1 MVASDFT
8 AGEWLRK
15 RFPVRY
21 GSRVAS
27 PDRLSLQRVATP
39 EIGDSMT
46 ARPDELG
53 PSATALLGD
62 GAYPESQV
70 SYEGATYWLERS
82 VDGVKRL
89 VAVADDES
97 AFRGFTGN
105 AERVHGKV
113 RFVAETTSEN
123 ALALRSALPW
133 LKPSRFGLHTSAGFG
148 DRLGLATPGH
158 ARALKWVGAAINPV
172 FAQQSIREMG
182 RCHRTPRN
190 VLDDATWGAFQAGW
204 TEPVGGDADHLEQ
217 LEDVDDTVAAGFVFY
232 TLDPKAEVDPQA
244 EHAGPEAIQ
253 QKVAALD
260 WAGLESDLSTFTK
273 SYVGR
278 RIDLEHEVIELDEQ
292 SVLRAM
298 AKYGPSLAHAMAM
311 YRRLME
317 KGIDCEVEFA
327 VDETDYPTT
336 PAEHVVVV
344 SELQRLGMDFIS
356 FAPRFVG
363 RFEKGVEY
371 IGDIDEL
378 QRDFEIH
385 AQIARALG
393 PYKLSLHSGSD
404 KFSTYPV
411 IAEATKGLVHLK
423 TAGTSWA
430 EALRVIAHNDPDL
443 MREVLAL
450 ALDSFEVNRKSY
462 HLSCDPTRIP
472 TDPTDAEVAQLM
484 DRVDSRQVL
493 HVGYGAILDEFGT
506 RLYQVWN
513 DNEEEHYRIIADHFV
528 KHLTPFAPYVQ

>member
-1 MVASDFT
+1 
-8 AGEWLRK
+8 
-15 RFPVRY
+15 
-21 GSRVAS
+21 
-27 PDRLSLQRVATP
+27 
-39 EIGDSMT
+39 MT
-46 ARPDELG
+46 ARPDELD
-53 PSATALLGD
+53 PSAATLLND
-62 GAYPESQV
+62 GAYLESQV
-70 SYEGATYWLERS
+70 SYGGATYWLERS
-82 VDGVKRL
+82 VDGAKRL

-97 AFRGFTGN
+97 AFRGFTSTTERSNGQLRLVADTTPEN
-105 AERVHGKV
+105 AE
-113 RFVAETTSEN
+113 
-123 ALALRSALPW
+123 ALRSALPW
-133 LKPSRFGLHTSAGFG
+133 LTPSRFGLHTSVGFG

-158 ARALKWVGAAINPV
+158 VRALKTVGGPINPV

-204 TEPVGGDADHLEQ
+204 TTPVGGDADHLEQ
-217 LEDVDDTVAAGFVFY
+217 LEDIDDTVAAGFVFY
-232 TLDPKAEVDPQA
+232 TLDPKAEVDPEA
-244 EHAGPEAIQ
+244 EHADAAVIQ
-253 QKVAALD
+253 QKVEALD
-260 WAGLESDLSTFTK
+260 WPSLDSDLATFRK
-273 SYVGR
+273 SYVGH
-278 RIDLEHEVIELDEQ
+278 RIDLEHEAIELDEE
-292 SVLRAM
+292 SVVRAM

-311 YRRLME
+311 YRGLME

-327 VDETDYPTT
+327 VDETDYPTK

-344 SELQRLGMDFIS
+344 SELQRLGMDFVS

-371 IGDIDEL
+371 IGDLDQL

-385 AQIARALG
+385 AEIARALG

-404 KFSTYPV
+404 KYSTYPL
-411 IAEATKGLVHLK
+411 IAEATNGVVHLK

-450 ALDSFEVNRKSY
+450 ALDSFEANRKSY
-462 HLSCDPTRIP
+462 HLSCDPAKIP
-472 TDPTDAEVAQLM
+472 TDPTDDQVAQLM

-493 HVGYGAILDEFGT
+493 HVGYGAILEEFGP
-506 RLYQVWN
+506 RMYQVWN

-528 KHLTPFAPYVQ
+528 KHLTPFASYAR

>member
-1 MVASDFT
+1 
-8 AGEWLRK
+8 
-15 RFPVRY
+15 
-21 GSRVAS
+21 
-27 PDRLSLQRVATP
+27 
-39 EIGDSMT
+39 MT
-46 ARPDELG
+46 TGPDELD
-53 PSATALLGD
+53 PSAATLLND

-82 VDGVKRL
+82 ADGAKRL
-89 VAVADDES
+89 VAVADGEA
-97 AFRGFTGN
+97 AFRGFAGTT
-105 AERVHGKV
+105 ERTNGQV
-113 RFVAETTSEN
+113 RLVADTTPEN
-123 ALALRSALPW
+123 AQALRSALPW
-133 LKPSRFGLHTSAGFG
+133 LTPSRFGLHTSVGFG

-158 ARALKWVGAAINPV
+158 VQALKTVGGPINPV
-172 FAQQSIREMG
+172 FAQQAIREMG

-204 TEPVGGDADHLEQ
+204 TAQVGGDADHLEQ
-217 LEDVDDTVAAGFVFY
+217 LEDIEDTVAAGFVFY
-232 TLDPKAEVDPQA
+232 TLDPKAEVDPEA
-244 EHAGPEAIQ
+244 EHADAAVIQ
-253 QKVAALD
+253 QKVEALD
-260 WAGLESDLSTFTK
+260 WPSLDSDLATFRK
-273 SYVGR
+273 SYVGH
-278 RIDLEHEVIELDEQ
+278 RIDLEHEAIELDEE
-292 SVLRAM
+292 SVVRAM

-311 YRRLME
+311 YRRLRE

-327 VDETDYPTT
+327 VDETDYPTK

-344 SELQRLGMDFIS
+344 SELQRLGMDFVS

-371 IGDIDEL
+371 IGDLDEL

-385 AQIARALG
+385 AEIARALG

-404 KFSTYPV
+404 KYSTYPL
-411 IAEATKGLVHLK
+411 IAEATKGVVHLK

-450 ALDSFEVNRKSY
+450 ALNSFEANRKSY
-462 HLSCDPTRIP
+462 HLSCDPTKIP
-472 TDPTDAEVAQLM
+472 TDPTDDQVAQLM

-493 HVGYGAILDEFGT
+493 HVGYGAILEEFGP
-506 RLYQVWN
+506 RMYQVWN

-528 KHLTPFAPYVQ
+528 KHLTPFASYAR

>member
-1 MVASDFT
+1 
-8 AGEWLRK
+8 
-15 RFPVRY
+15 
-21 GSRVAS
+21 
-27 PDRLSLQRVATP
+27 
-39 EIGDSMT
+39 MT
-46 ARPDELG
+46 ARPDELD
-53 PSATALLGD
+53 PSAATLLND
-62 GAYPESQV
+62 GAYPDSQV
-70 SYEGATYWLERS
+70 SYRGATYWLERS
-82 VDGVKRL
+82 ADGAKRL
-89 VAVADDES
+89 VALADDES
-97 AFRGFTGN
+97 AFRGFAGSTEGTNGQVRLVAKTTPDN
-105 AERVHGKV
+105 AE
-113 RFVAETTSEN
+113 
-123 ALALRSALPW
+123 ALRSALPW
-133 LKPSRFGLHTSAGFG
+133 LTPSRFGLHTSVGFG

-158 ARALKWVGAAINPV
+158 VRALKTVGGPINPV

-204 TEPVGGDADHLEQ
+204 TKPVGGDADHLEQ
-217 LEDVDDTVAAGFVFY
+217 LEDIDGTVAAGFVFY
-232 TLDPKAEVDPQA
+232 TLDPKAEVDPEA
-244 EHAGPEAIQ
+244 EHADAAVIQ
-253 QKVAALD
+253 QKVEALD
-260 WAGLESDLSTFTK
+260 WASLDSDLATFTK
-273 SYVGR
+273 SYVGH
-278 RIDLEHEVIELDEQ
+278 RIDLEHEAIELDEE
-292 SVLRAM
+292 SVVRAM

-311 YRRLME
+311 YRLLME

-327 VDETDYPTT
+327 VDETDYPTK

-371 IGDIDEL
+371 IGNLGEL

-385 AQIARALG
+385 AELARALG

-404 KFSTYPV
+404 KYSTYPL
-411 IAEATKGLVHLK
+411 IAEATQGVVHLK

-450 ALDSFEVNRKSY
+450 ALDSFEANRKSY
-462 HLSCDPTRIP
+462 HLSCDPTKIP
-472 TDPTDAEVAQLM
+472 TDPTDDQVAQLM

-493 HVGYGAILDEFGT
+493 HVGYGAILEEFGP

-513 DNEEEHYRIIADHFV
+513 DNEEEHYRVLADHFI
-528 KHLTPFAPYVQ
+528 KHLTPFAPYAR

>member
-1 MVASDFT
+1 
-8 AGEWLRK
+8 
-15 RFPVRY
+15 
-21 GSRVAS
+21 
-27 PDRLSLQRVATP
+27 
-39 EIGDSMT
+39 MT
-46 ARPDELG
+46 ARPDELA
-53 PSATALLGD
+53 SAATDLLGER
-62 GAYPESQV
+62 AYPESQV
-70 SYEGATYWLERS
+70 SYAGVTYWLERS
-82 VDGVKRL
+82 SDGGKRL
-89 VAVADDES
+89 IAVADDQS
-97 AFRGFTGN
+97 RFRDFKGAT
-105 AERVHGKV
+105 EQVDDRV
-113 RFVAETTSEN
+113 RLVAESTPDN
-123 ALALRSALPW
+123 ALALRAALPW
-133 LKPSRFGLHTSAGFG
+133 LTPTRFGLQTSAGFG

-158 ARALKWVGAAINPV
+158 VRALKEVDAAINPV

-204 TEPVGGDADHLEQ
+204 TKPVGGDADHLEQ
-217 LEDVDDTVAAGFVFY
+217 PEDIDDTTAAGFVFY
-232 TLDPKAEVDPQA
+232 TLDPKAEVDPEA
-244 EHAGPEAIQ
+244 EHADPEMIK
-253 QKVAALD
+253 QKIEALD
-260 WAGLESDLSTFTK
+260 WASLNSDLGTFRK

-278 RIDLEHEVIELDEQ
+278 HIDLEQQAIELDEE

-298 AKYGPSLAHAMAM
+298 AKYGPGIVHAMAM

-327 VDETDYPTT
+327 VDETDYPTK

-344 SELQRLGMDFIS
+344 SELRRLGMDFVS

-385 AQIARALG
+385 AEIARALG

-404 KFSTYPV
+404 KYSTYPL
-411 IAEATKGLVHLK
+411 IAEATKGVVHLK

-430 EALRVIAHNDPDL
+430 EALRVIANNDPDL

-450 ALDSFEVNRKSY
+450 ALDSFEANRKSY
-462 HLSCDPTRIP
+462 HLSCDPARIP
-472 TDPTDAEVAQLM
+472 TDPTADEVAELM

-493 HVGYGAILDEFGT
+493 HVGYGAILEEFRP
-506 RLYQVWN
+506 RLYRVWN
-513 DNEEEHYRIIADHFV
+513 DHEEEHYKIIADHFV
-528 KHLTPFAPYVQ
+528 KHLAPFAPYAR

>member
-1 MVASDFT
+1 M
-8 AGEWLRK
+8 
-15 RFPVRY
+15 
-21 GSRVAS
+21 
-27 PDRLSLQRVATP
+27 
-39 EIGDSMT
+39 
-46 ARPDELG
+46 
-53 PSATALLGD
+53 
-62 GAYPESQV
+62 
-70 SYEGATYWLERS
+70 
-82 VDGVKRL
+82 
-89 VAVADDES
+89 ADDES
-97 AFRGFTGN
+97 AFRGFAGT
-105 AERVHGKV
+105 AERIDGKT
-113 RFVAETTSEN
+113 RFVAETTPEN

-133 LKPSRFGLHTSAGFG
+133 LRPSRFGLHTSAGFG

-158 ARALKWVGAAINPV
+158 VRALKAVGRQSTPSSLSSQSGRWAAATEPARCARRRHLGCLPGRLDEASRRRRGSSGAA
-172 FAQQSIREMG
+172 R
-182 RCHRTPRN
+182 RHRRHRGCRLR
-190 VLDDATWGAFQAGW
+190 VLHPGSQG
-204 TEPVGGDADHLEQ
+204 
-217 LEDVDDTVAAGFVFY
+217 
-232 TLDPKAEVDPQA
+232 EVDPEA
-244 EHAGPEAIQ
+244 EHADPAAIQ

-260 WAGLESDLSTFTK
+260 WAGLESDLATFTK
-273 SYVGR
+273 RYAGH
-278 RIDLEHEVIELDEQ
+278 RIDLEQEAVELDEE

-327 VDETDYPTT
+327 VDETDYPTK

-344 SELQRLGMDFIS
+344 RELQRLGMDFIS

-371 IGDIDEL
+371 IGDIDQL

-385 AQIARALG
+385 AEIAQALG

-404 KFSTYPV
+404 KYSTYPL

-430 EALRVIAHNDPDL
+430 EALRVIANNDPDL
-443 MREVLAL
+443 MREVLRL
-450 ALDSFEVNRKSY
+450 ALDSFEANRKSY

-472 TDPTDAEVAQLM
+472 TDPTDEEVAQLM
-484 DRVDSRQVL
+484 DRVDSRRVL
-493 HVGYGAILDEFGT
+493 HVGYGAILEEFGP

-528 KHLTPFAPYVQ
+528 KHLAPFAP

>member
-1 MVASDFT
+1 
-8 AGEWLRK
+8 
-15 RFPVRY
+15 
-21 GSRVAS
+21 
-27 PDRLSLQRVATP
+27 
-39 EIGDSMT
+39 MT
-46 ARPDELG
+46 ARPDELS
-53 PSATALLGD
+53 PSAAALLGD
-62 GAYPESQV
+62 RAYPESQV
-70 SYEGATYWLERS
+70 SYGGATYWLERS
-82 VDGVKRL
+82 EGGVKRL
-89 VAVADDES
+89 VALADDES
-97 AFRGFTGN
+97 AFRSFAGVVEPTD
-105 AERVHGKV
+105 GKV
-113 RFVAETTSEN
+113 RLVAKTSPEN

-158 ARALKWVGAAINPV
+158 VRALKAVGAAINPV

-190 VLDDATWGAFQAGW
+190 VLDDATWGTFQAGW
-204 TEPVGGDADHLEQ
+204 TKPVGGDADHLEE
-217 LEDVDDTVAAGFVFY
+217 LDDIDDTVAAGFVFY
-232 TLDPKAEVDPQA
+232 TLDPKAEVDPGA
-244 EHAGPEAIQ
+244 EHADAAAIQ

-260 WAGLESDLSTFTK
+260 WSGLESDLATFSK
-273 SYVGR
+273 RYVGQ
-278 RIDLEHEVIELDEQ
+278 RIDLEHEPIVLDDE

-327 VDETDYPTT
+327 VDETDYPTK
-336 PAEHVVVV
+336 PAEHIVVV
-344 SELQRLGMDFIS
+344 SELQRLGMEFVS

-371 IGDIDEL
+371 IGDIEEL
-378 QRDFEIH
+378 KRDFEIH

-404 KFSTYPV
+404 KYSTYPL

-443 MREVLAL
+443 MREVLVL
-450 ALDSFEVNRKSY
+450 ALDSFEANRKSY
-462 HLSCDPTRIP
+462 HLSCDPAKIP
-472 TDPTDAEVAQLM
+472 TDPTDDEVARLM
-484 DRVDSRQVL
+484 DVVDSRQVL
-493 HVGYGAILDEFGT
+493 HVGYGAILKEFGP

-513 DNEEEHYRIIADHFV
+513 ANEEEHYQIIADHFV
-528 KHLTPFAPYVQ
+528 KHLAPFAPYTR

>member
-1 MVASDFT
+1 
-8 AGEWLRK
+8 
-15 RFPVRY
+15 
-21 GSRVAS
+21 
-27 PDRLSLQRVATP
+27 
-39 EIGDSMT
+39 MT
-46 ARPDELG
+46 TRPDELD
-53 PSATALLGD
+53 PSAATLLND

-82 VDGVKRL
+82 ADGAKRL

-97 AFRGFTGN
+97 AFRGFAGTT
-105 AERVHGKV
+105 ERTNGQV
-113 RFVAETTSEN
+113 RLAADTTPEN
-123 ALALRSALPW
+123 AQALRSALPW
-133 LKPSRFGLHTSAGFG
+133 LTPSRFGLHTSVGFG

-158 ARALKWVGAAINPV
+158 VRALKTVGGPINPV

-204 TEPVGGDADHLEQ
+204 TTPVGGDADHLEQ
-217 LEDVDDTVAAGFVFY
+217 LEDIDDTVAAGFVFY
-232 TLDPKAEVDPQA
+232 TLDPKAEVDPEA
-244 EHAGPEAIQ
+244 EHADAAVIQ
-253 QKVAALD
+253 QKVEALD
-260 WAGLESDLSTFTK
+260 WPSLDSDLATFRK
-273 SYVGR
+273 SYVGH
-278 RIDLEHEVIELDEQ
+278 RIDLEHEAIELDEE
-292 SVLRAM
+292 SVVRAM

-311 YRRLME
+311 YRRLRE

-327 VDETDYPTT
+327 VDETDYPTK

-344 SELQRLGMDFIS
+344 SELQRLGMDFVS

-371 IGDIDEL
+371 IGDLDEL

-385 AQIARALG
+385 AEIARALG

-404 KFSTYPV
+404 KYSTYPL
-411 IAEATKGLVHLK
+411 IAEATKGVVHLK

-450 ALDSFEVNRKSY
+450 ALDSFEANRKSY
-462 HLSCDPTRIP
+462 HLSCDPTKIP
-472 TDPTDAEVAQLM
+472 TDPTDDQVAQLM

-493 HVGYGAILDEFGT
+493 HVGYGAILEEFGP
-506 RLYQVWN
+506 RMYQVWN

-528 KHLTPFAPYVQ
+528 KHLTPFAPYAR

>member
-1 MVASDFT
+1 
-8 AGEWLRK
+8 
-15 RFPVRY
+15 
-21 GSRVAS
+21 
-27 PDRLSLQRVATP
+27 
-39 EIGDSMT
+39 MT
-46 ARPDELG
+46 ARPDELA
-53 PSATALLGD
+53 PSAADLLGD
-62 GAYPESQV
+62 RAYPESQV
-70 SYEGATYWLERS
+70 SYGGATYWLERS
-82 VDGVKRL
+82 VDGAKRL
-89 VAVADDES
+89 MAVADAES
-97 AFRGFTGN
+97 AFRGFVGTVT
-105 AERVHGKV
+105 RVGDEV
-113 RFVAETTSEN
+113 RLVAETTPDN
-123 ALALRSALPW
+123 ALALRAALPW
-133 LKPSRFGLHTSAGFG
+133 LKPSRFGLHTSVGFG

-158 ARALKWVGAAINPV
+158 VRALNTVGAAINPV

-204 TEPVGGDADHLEQ
+204 PNPVGGDADHLEQ
-217 LEDVDDTVAAGFVFY
+217 PEDIDDTVAAGFVFY
-232 TLDPKAEVDPQA
+232 TLDPKAEVDAEA
-244 EHAGPEAIQ
+244 EHAAPAAIR
-253 QKVAALD
+253 QKVEALD
-260 WAGLESDLSTFTK
+260 WAALECDLATFTK

-278 RIDLEHEVIELDEQ
+278 NLDLEQKAIELDEE

-298 AKYGPSLAHAMAM
+298 AKYGPGMVHAMAM

-317 KGIDCEVEFA
+317 TGIDCEVEFA
-327 VDETDYPTT
+327 VDETDYPTK
-336 PAEHVVVV
+336 PAEHIVVV

-371 IGDIDEL
+371 IGDIEEL

-404 KFSTYPV
+404 KFSTYPL
-411 IAEATKGLVHLK
+411 IAEATNGLVHLK

-450 ALDSFEVNRKSY
+450 ALDSFEANRKSY
-462 HLSCDPTRIP
+462 HLSCDPTKIP
-472 TDPTDAEVAQLM
+472 TDPTDDEVAQLM

-493 HVGYGAILDEFGT
+493 HVGYGAILEEFGP

-528 KHLTPFAPYVQ
+528 KHLTPFAPYAR

>member
-1 MVASDFT
+1 MSV
-8 AGEWLRK
+8 
-15 RFPVRY
+15 
-21 GSRVAS
+21 
-27 PDRLSLQRVATP
+27 Q
-39 EIGDSMT
+39 
-46 ARPDELG
+46 PDELG

-62 GAYPESQV
+62 RGYPESQV
-70 SYEGATYWLERS
+70 SHGGGTYWLERS

-97 AFRGFTGN
+97 TFRGFTGTT
-105 AERVHGKV
+105 ESSDGEV
-113 RFVAETTSEN
+113 RLVAETTAEN

-158 ARALKWVGAAINPV
+158 VRALKEVGAAINPV

-182 RCHRTPRN
+182 RCRRTPRN

-204 TEPVGGDADHLEQ
+204 TKPVGGDADHLEQ
-217 LEDVDDTVAAGFVFY
+217 LEDIDETVAAGFVFY
-232 TLDPKAEVDPQA
+232 TLDPKAEVDPEA
-244 EHAGPEAIQ
+244 EHADSAAIR

-260 WAGLESDLSTFTK
+260 WAGLESDLATFTK
-273 SYVGR
+273 TYAGQ
-278 RIDLEHEVIELDEQ
+278 RIDLEHQAVELDEE

-327 VDETDYPTT
+327 VDETDYPTK

-344 SELQRLGMDFIS
+344 SELQRLGMEFVS

-371 IGDIDEL
+371 IGDIEEL

-385 AQIARALG
+385 AELARALG

-404 KFSTYPV
+404 KYSTYPL
-411 IAEATKGLVHLK
+411 IAEATQGQVHLK

-430 EALRVIAHNDPDL
+430 EALRVIANNDPDL
-443 MREVLAL
+443 MREVLTL
-450 ALDSFEVNRKSY
+450 ALDSFEANRKSY

-472 TDPTDAEVAQLM
+472 TDPTDDEVAQLM

-493 HVGYGAILDEFGT
+493 HVGYGAILEEFGT
-506 RLYQVWN
+506 RMYRVWN

-528 KHLTPFAPYVQ
+528 KHLAPFAPYAQ

>member
-1 MVASDFT
+1 MST
-8 AGEWLRK
+8 
-15 RFPVRY
+15 
-21 GSRVAS
+21 
-27 PDRLSLQRVATP
+27 
-39 EIGDSMT
+39 
-46 ARPDELG
+46 RPDEPLLDDLG
-53 PSATALLGD
+53 PSTGLLGD
-62 GAYPESQV
+62 RAYPESQV

-97 AFRGFTGN
+97 AFRGFVGTT
-105 AERVHGKV
+105 ERSDGEV
-113 RFVAETTSEN
+113 RLVAETTPDN

-158 ARALKWVGAAINPV
+158 VRALKAVGAAINPV

-182 RCHRTPRN
+182 RCGRTPRN

-204 TEPVGGDADHLEQ
+204 TKPVGGDADHLEQ
-217 LEDVDDTVAAGFVFY
+217 LDDIDDTVAAGFVFY
-232 TLDPKAEVDPQA
+232 TLDPKAEVDPDA
-244 EHAGPEAIQ
+244 EHADPAAIQ
-253 QKVAALD
+253 QKVEALD
-260 WAGLESDLSTFTK
+260 WAGLDSDLATFTK
-273 SYVGR
+273 RYVGHR
-278 RIDLEHEVIELDEQ
+278 VDLDHEAIVLDEE

-327 VDETDYPTT
+327 VDETDYPTK

-344 SELQRLGMDFIS
+344 SELKRLGMDFVS

-371 IGDIDEL
+371 IGDIGEL
-378 QRDFEIH
+378 KRDFEIH
-385 AQIARALG
+385 AALARALG

-404 KFSTYPV
+404 KYSTYPL
-411 IAEATKGLVHLK
+411 IAEATKGVVHLK

-450 ALDSFEVNRKSY
+450 ALDSFEANRKSY
-462 HLSCDPTRIP
+462 HLSCDPTKIP
-472 TDPTDAEVAQLM
+472 TDPTDEEVARLM
-484 DRVDSRQVL
+484 DAIDSRQVL
-493 HVGYGAILDEFGT
+493 HVGYGAILSEFGP

-513 DNEEEHYRIIADHFV
+513 DNEEEHYRIIADHFER
-528 KHLTPFAPYVQ
+528 HLAPYAR

>member
-1 MVASDFT
+1 
-8 AGEWLRK
+8 
-15 RFPVRY
+15 
-21 GSRVAS
+21 
-27 PDRLSLQRVATP
+27 
-39 EIGDSMT
+39 
-46 ARPDELG
+46 
-53 PSATALLGD
+53 LLND

-82 VDGVKRL
+82 ADGAKRL

-97 AFRGFTGN
+97 AFRGFAGTTERTNGQVRLVADTTPEN
-105 AERVHGKV
+105 AE
-113 RFVAETTSEN
+113 
-123 ALALRSALPW
+123 ALRSALPW
-133 LKPSRFGLHTSAGFG
+133 LTPSRFGLHTSVGFG

-158 ARALKWVGAAINPV
+158 VQALKTVGGPINPV

-204 TEPVGGDADHLEQ
+204 TAPVGGDADHLEQ
-217 LEDVDDTVAAGFVFY
+217 LEDIDDTVAAGFVFY
-232 TLDPKAEVDPQA
+232 TLDPKAEVDPEA
-244 EHAGPEAIQ
+244 EHADAAVIQ
-253 QKVAALD
+253 QKVEALD
-260 WAGLESDLSTFTK
+260 WPSLDSDLATFRK
-273 SYVGR
+273 SYVGH
-278 RIDLEHEVIELDEQ
+278 RIDLEHEAIELDEE
-292 SVLRAM
+292 SVVRAM

-311 YRRLME
+311 YRRLGE

-327 VDETDYPTT
+327 VDETDYPTK

-344 SELQRLGMDFIS
+344 RELQRLGMEFIS

-371 IGDIDEL
+371 IGDLDEL

-385 AQIARALG
+385 AEIARALG

-404 KFSTYPV
+404 KYSTYPL
-411 IAEATKGLVHLK
+411 IAEATKGVVHLK

-450 ALDSFEVNRKSY
+450 ALDSFEANRKSY
-462 HLSCDPTRIP
+462 HLSCDPTKIP
-472 TDPTDAEVAQLM
+472 PDPTDDQVAQLM

-493 HVGYGAILDEFGT
+493 HVGYGVILEEFGP
-506 RLYQVWN
+506 RMYQVWN

-528 KHLTPFAPYVQ
+528 KHLTPFASYAG

>member
-1 MVASDFT
+1 
-8 AGEWLRK
+8 
-15 RFPVRY
+15 
-21 GSRVAS
+21 
-27 PDRLSLQRVATP
+27 
-39 EIGDSMT
+39 MT
-46 ARPDELG
+46 TGPDELDS
-53 PSATALLGD
+53 SAATLLND

-82 VDGVKRL
+82 ADGAKRL

-97 AFRGFTGN
+97 AFRGFAGTT
-105 AERVHGKV
+105 ERTNGQV
-113 RFVAETTSEN
+113 RLVADTTPEN
-123 ALALRSALPW
+123 AQALRSALPW
-133 LKPSRFGLHTSAGFG
+133 LTPSRFGLHTSVGFG

-158 ARALKWVGAAINPV
+158 VRALKTVGGPINPV

-204 TEPVGGDADHLEQ
+204 TTPVGGDADHLEK
-217 LEDVDDTVAAGFVFY
+217 LEDIDDTVAAGFVFY
-232 TLDPKAEVDPQA
+232 TLDPKAEVDPEA
-244 EHAGPEAIQ
+244 EHADAAVIQ
-253 QKVAALD
+253 QKVEALD
-260 WAGLESDLSTFTK
+260 WPSLDSDLATFRK
-273 SYVGR
+273 SYVGH
-278 RIDLEHEVIELDEQ
+278 RIDLEHEAIELDEE
-292 SVLRAM
+292 SVVRAM

-311 YRRLME
+311 YRRLRE

-327 VDETDYPTT
+327 VDETDYPTK

-344 SELQRLGMDFIS
+344 SELQRLGMDFVS

-371 IGDIDEL
+371 IGELDEL

-385 AQIARALG
+385 AEIARALG

-404 KFSTYPV
+404 KYSTYPL
-411 IAEATKGLVHLK
+411 IAEATKGVVHLK

-450 ALDSFEVNRKSY
+450 ALDSFEANRKSY
-462 HLSCDPTRIP
+462 HLSCDPTKIP
-472 TDPTDAEVAQLM
+472 TDPTDDQVAQLM

-493 HVGYGAILDEFGT
+493 HVGYGAILEEFGP
-506 RLYQVWN
+506 RMYQVWN

-528 KHLTPFAPYVQ
+528 KHLTPFASYAR

>member
-1 MVASDFT
+1 
-8 AGEWLRK
+8 
-15 RFPVRY
+15 
-21 GSRVAS
+21 
-27 PDRLSLQRVATP
+27 
-39 EIGDSMT
+39 MT
-46 ARPDELG
+46 ARPDELA
-53 PSATALLGD
+53 SAATDLLGER
-62 GAYPESQV
+62 AYPESQV
-70 SYEGATYWLERS
+70 SYAGVTYWLERS
-82 VDGVKRL
+82 SDGGKRL

-97 AFRGFTGN
+97 
-105 AERVHGKV
+105 RVRDFAGAVEQIDDRV
-113 RFVAETTSEN
+113 RLVAETTPDN
-123 ALALRSALPW
+123 ALALRAALPW
-133 LKPSRFGLHTSAGFG
+133 LTPTRFGLQTSAGFG

-158 ARALKWVGAAINPV
+158 VRALKTVDAAINPV

-204 TEPVGGDADHLEQ
+204 TKPVGGDADHLEQ
-217 LEDVDDTVAAGFVFY
+217 PEDIDDTTAAGFVFY
-232 TLDPKAEVDPQA
+232 TLDPKAEVDPEA
-244 EHAGPEAIQ
+244 EHADPGMIK
-253 QKVAALD
+253 QKVESLD
-260 WAGLESDLSTFTK
+260 WASLNSDVGTFRK

-278 RIDLEHEVIELDEQ
+278 RIDLEQQAIELDEE

-298 AKYGPSLAHAMAM
+298 AKYGPGIVHAMAM

-327 VDETDYPTT
+327 VDETDYPTK
-336 PAEHVVVV
+336 PAEHIVVV
-344 SELQRLGMDFIS
+344 SELQRLGMDFVS

-371 IGDIDEL
+371 IGEIDEL

-385 AQIARALG
+385 AEIARALG

-404 KFSTYPV
+404 KYSTYPL
-411 IAEATKGLVHLK
+411 IAEATKGVVHLK

-430 EALRVIAHNDPDL
+430 EALRVIANNDPDL

-450 ALDSFEVNRKSY
+450 ALDSFEANRKSY
-462 HLSCDPTRIP
+462 HLSCDPARIP
-472 TDPTDAEVAQLM
+472 TDPTDDEVAELM

-493 HVGYGAILDEFGT
+493 HVGYGAILEEFRP

-513 DNEEEHYRIIADHFV
+513 DHEEEHYKIIADHFV
-528 KHLTPFAPYVQ
+528 KHLAPFAPYAR

>member
-1 MVASDFT
+1 
-8 AGEWLRK
+8 
-15 RFPVRY
+15 
-21 GSRVAS
+21 
-27 PDRLSLQRVATP
+27 
-39 EIGDSMT
+39 MT
-46 ARPDELG
+46 TRPDELD
-53 PSATALLGD
+53 PSAATLLND

-82 VDGVKRL
+82 ADGAKRL

-97 AFRGFTGN
+97 AFRGFAGTT
-105 AERVHGKV
+105 ERTNGQV
-113 RFVAETTSEN
+113 RLVADTTPEN
-123 ALALRSALPW
+123 AQALRSALPW
-133 LKPSRFGLHTSAGFG
+133 LTPSRFGLHTSVGFG

-158 ARALKWVGAAINPV
+158 VRALKTVGGPINPV

-204 TEPVGGDADHLEQ
+204 TTPVGGDADHLEK
-217 LEDVDDTVAAGFVFY
+217 LEDIDDTVAAGFVFY
-232 TLDPKAEVDPQA
+232 TLDPKAEVDPEA
-244 EHAGPEAIQ
+244 EHADAALIQ
-253 QKVAALD
+253 QKVEALD
-260 WAGLESDLSTFTK
+260 WPSLDSDLATFRK
-273 SYVGR
+273 SYVGH
-278 RIDLEHEVIELDEQ
+278 RIDLEHEAIELDEE
-292 SVLRAM
+292 SVVRAM

-311 YRRLME
+311 YRRLRE

-327 VDETDYPTT
+327 VDETDYPTK

-344 SELQRLGMDFIS
+344 SELQRLGMDFVS

-371 IGDIDEL
+371 IGDLDEL

-385 AQIARALG
+385 AEIARALG

-404 KFSTYPV
+404 KYSTYPL
-411 IAEATKGLVHLK
+411 IAEATKGVVHLK

-450 ALDSFEVNRKSY
+450 ALDSFEANRKSY
-462 HLSCDPTRIP
+462 HLSCDPTKIP
-472 TDPTDAEVAQLM
+472 TDPTDDQVAQLM

-493 HVGYGAILDEFGT
+493 HVGYGAILEEFGP
-506 RLYQVWN
+506 RMYQVWN

-528 KHLTPFAPYVQ
+528 KHLTPFASYAS

>member
-1 MVASDFT
+1 
-8 AGEWLRK
+8 
-15 RFPVRY
+15 
-21 GSRVAS
+21 
-27 PDRLSLQRVATP
+27 
-39 EIGDSMT
+39 MT
-46 ARPDELG
+46 TRPDELD
-53 PSATALLGD
+53 PSAATLLND

-82 VDGVKRL
+82 ADGAKRL
-89 VAVADDES
+89 VAVADGEA
-97 AFRGFTGN
+97 AFRGFAGTTERTNGQVRLVADTTPEN
-105 AERVHGKV
+105 AE
-113 RFVAETTSEN
+113 T
-123 ALALRSALPW
+123 LRSALPW
-133 LKPSRFGLHTSAGFG
+133 LTPSRFGLHTSVGFG

-158 ARALKWVGAAINPV
+158 VQALKTVGGPINPV

-182 RCHRTPRN
+182 RCHRTPHN

-204 TEPVGGDADHLEQ
+204 TAPVGGDADHLEQ
-217 LEDVDDTVAAGFVFY
+217 LEDIDDTVAAGFVFY
-232 TLDPKAEVDPQA
+232 TLDPKAEVDPEA
-244 EHAGPEAIQ
+244 EHADAAVIQ
-253 QKVAALD
+253 QKVEALD
-260 WAGLESDLSTFTK
+260 WPSLDSDLATFRK
-273 SYVGR
+273 SYVGH
-278 RIDLEHEVIELDEQ
+278 RIDLEHEAIELDEE
-292 SVLRAM
+292 SVVRAM

-311 YRRLME
+311 YRRLKE

-327 VDETDYPTT
+327 VDETDYPTK

-344 SELQRLGMDFIS
+344 SELQRLGMDFVS

-371 IGDIDEL
+371 IGDLDEL

-385 AQIARALG
+385 AEIARALG

-404 KFSTYPV
+404 KYSTYPL
-411 IAEATKGLVHLK
+411 IAEATKGVVHLK

-450 ALDSFEVNRKSY
+450 ALDSFEANRKSY
-462 HLSCDPTRIP
+462 HLSCDPTKIP
-472 TDPTDAEVAQLM
+472 PDPTDDQVAQLM

-493 HVGYGAILDEFGT
+493 HVGYGAILEEFGP
-506 RLYQVWN
+506 RMYQVWN

-528 KHLTPFAPYVQ
+528 KHLAPFASYAR